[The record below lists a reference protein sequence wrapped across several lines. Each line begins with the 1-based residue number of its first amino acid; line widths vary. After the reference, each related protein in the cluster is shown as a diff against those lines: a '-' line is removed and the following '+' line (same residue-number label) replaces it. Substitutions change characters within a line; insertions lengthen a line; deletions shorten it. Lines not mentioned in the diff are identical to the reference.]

1 MTREAVA
8 RREPGGS
15 VQPGGVVRPA
25 AVDRPLRPRT
35 GRIVHA
41 AIVYGLLLL
50 LTAFILLPIGWM
62 VTAALKPDTAIIF
75 TFPPQFFPTE
85 FFHWQTFADALFDED
100 EPYLRY
106 VANTTFLI
114 LVNMTFAVV
123 SNSLIA
129 YAFARL
135 RFRGRDRLF
144 AVVIATMLLPAPVL
158 LIPQF
163 LLFFQI
169 GWYNTY
175 LPLTIP
181 TLAGNAFFIFLL
193 RQYMRTIP
201 RELDEAARM
210 DGAGHW
216 TIYRRIILP
225 LSAPALTVVAVFTF
239 LGVWNDFFGPL
250 LYLDDP
256 QWFTVPLALA
266 REVTTV
272 GTEWN
277 IVMAATLVAML
288 PPLLIYAFTQNKLM
302 GGIASVGIRG

>member
-1 MTREAVA
+1 MTASE
-8 RREPGGS
+8 
-15 VQPGGVVRPA
+15 
-25 AVDRPLRPRT
+25 RPLRPRV
-35 GRIVHA
+35 GRVVHA
-41 AIVYGLLLL
+41 VVVYGLLLVL
-50 LTAFILLPIGWM
+50 SGFILLPIGWM
-62 VTAALKPDTAIIF
+62 VTAALKSNTAIIF
-75 TFPPQFFPTE
+75 TFPPEFFPTKS
-85 FFHWQTFADALFDED
+85 FHWQTFVDALLDEE

-106 VANTTFLI
+106 VANTTFLV
-114 LVNMTFAVV
+114 LVNMVFAVV

-201 RELDEAARM
+201 TELDEAARI

-225 LSAPALTVVAVFTF
+225 LSAPALTVIAVFTF

-250 LYLDDP
+250 LYLADGDLY
-256 QWFTVPLALA
+256 TVPVALA
-266 REVTTV
+266 TQVSRV

-277 IVMAATLVAML
+277 RLMAANLIAII
-288 PPLLIYAFTQNKLM
+288 PPLVIYFLAQKQLI
-302 GGIASVGIRG
+302 GGIASVGLKG

>member
-1 MTREAVA
+1 MTRDQPLSDHA
-8 RREPGGS
+8 RRPGRVS
-15 VQPGGVVRPA
+15 R
-25 AVDRPLRPRT
+25 LTPR
-35 GRIVHA
+35 GLAHA
-41 AIVYGLLLL
+41 IFVYACLLALA
-50 LTAFILLPIGWM
+50 AFIILPLSWM
-62 VTAALKPDTAIIF
+62 LTAALKPSNVPVF
-75 TFPPQFFPTE
+75 TFPTEWFPTE
-85 FFHWQTFADALFDED
+85 HFNFGTFIEALTQPR
-100 EPYLRY
+100 EPYARY
-106 VANTTFLI
+106 ALNSLLLAAINIVG
-114 LVNMTFAVV
+114 AVL

-135 RFRGRDRLF
+135 RFRGKNVLF
-144 AVVIATMLLPAPVL
+144 AAVLATMLLPAPVL

-163 LLFFQI
+163 LLFFNI
-169 GWYNTY
+169 GWYGTQDGFPAGY
-175 LPLTIP
+175 LPLTVP
-181 TLAGNAFFIFLL
+181 AFTGNAFFIFLL

-201 RELDEAARM
+201 KDLDEAARI

-216 TIYRRIILP
+216 TIYWRIILP
-225 LSAPALTVVAVFTF
+225 LTAPALVVVAVFTF

-288 PPLLIYAFTQNKLM
+288 PPLLIYAMSQNRLM

>member
-1 MTREAVA
+1 MTGTADTTAATPQRDAVEVRA
-8 RREPGGS
+8 AATRR
-15 VQPGGVVRPA
+15 RPPA
-25 AVDRPLRPRT
+25 
-35 GRIVHA
+35 GRLVHA
-41 AIVYGLLLL
+41 VVVYGLLLL
-50 LTAFILLPIGWM
+50 LSAFILLPVGWM

-75 TFPPQFFPTE
+75 TFPPEFFPTE
-85 FFHWQTFADALFDED
+85 HFRLETFAEALFDED
-100 EPYLRY
+100 EPYARY
-106 VANTTFLI
+106 VLNTTVLI
-114 LVNMTFAVV
+114 VVNMAFGVV

-135 RFRGRDRLF
+135 RFRWRDRLF

-175 LPLTIP
+175 LPLTVP

-201 RELDEAARM
+201 RELDEAARI

-216 TIYRRIILP
+216 TIYRRVILP

-250 LYLDDP
+250 LYLRDGDLY
-256 QWFTVPLALA
+256 TVPVALA
-266 REVTTV
+266 TQVSRI

-277 IVMAATLVAML
+277 TLMAANLIAVV
-288 PPLLIYAFTQNKLM
+288 PPLAIYFLAQKQLI
-302 GGIASVGIRG
+302 GGIASVGLKG

>member
-1 MTREAVA
+1 MSRDALPSPIAPRVGGTFTP
-8 RREPGGS
+8 RRALH
-15 VQPGGVVRPA
+15 V
-25 AVDRPLRPRT
+25 LF
-35 GRIVHA
+35 
-41 AIVYGLLLL
+41 VYVSLGALAL
-50 LTAFILLPIGWM
+50 FILLPLGWM
-62 VTAALKPDTAIIF
+62 LTAALKPDNVPVF
-75 TFPPQFFPTE
+75 TFPPEWFPTE
-85 FFHWQTFADALFDED
+85 YWHVGTFVDALTQPN
-100 EPYLRY
+100 EPYARY
-106 VANTTFLI
+106 ALNSFILAAANI
-114 LVNMTFAVV
+114 VGAVV

-135 RFRGRDRLF
+135 EFRGKNVLF
-144 AVVIATMLLPAPVL
+144 GIVLATMLLPAPVL

-163 LLFFQI
+163 LLFFNI
-169 GWYNTY
+169 GWYGSVDGFPAGY
-175 LPLTIP
+175 LPLIVPAFT
-181 TLAGNAFFIFLL
+181 GNPFFIFLL

-201 RELDEAARM
+201 RDLDEAARI
-210 DGAGHW
+210 DGAGFF

-225 LSAPALTVVAVFTF
+225 LSAPALVVVAVFTF

-256 QWFTVPLALA
+256 DWFTVPLALA

-288 PPLLIYAFTQNKLM
+288 PPLIVYAFSQNKLM

>member
-1 MTREAVA
+1 MTQGVTPTGLPVGLVDPPPSQA
-8 RREPGGS
+8 RSLRGRPG
-15 VQPGGVVRPA
+15 R
-25 AVDRPLRPRT
+25 LL
-35 GRIVHA
+35 HA
-41 AIVYGLLLL
+41 AFVYGVLIVLS
-50 LTAFILLPIGWM
+50 AFILLPIGWM

-75 TFPPQFFPTE
+75 NFPPQFFPTE
-85 FFHWQTFADALFDED
+85 FFRWETFADALLDED

-106 VANTTFLI
+106 VANTTFLVV
-114 LVNMTFAVV
+114 VNMAFAVI

-144 AVVIATMLLPAPVL
+144 AVVIATMLLPAPIL

-181 TLAGNAFFIFLL
+181 ALAGNAFFIFLL

-201 RELDEAARM
+201 KELDEAARM

-225 LSAPALTVVAVFTF
+225 LTAPALTVVAVFTF

-250 LYLDDP
+250 LYLADGELY
-256 QWFTVPLALA
+256 TVPVALA
-266 REVTTV
+266 TQVSRV

-277 IVMAATLVAML
+277 MLMAANLIAIV
-288 PPLLIYAFTQNKLM
+288 PPLVIYFVAQKQLI
-302 GGIASVGIRG
+302 GGIASVGLKG

>member
-1 MTREAVA
+1 MTEATAPWRPNRPGRFA
-8 RREPGGS
+8 R
-15 VQPGGVVRPA
+15 
-25 AVDRPLRPRT
+25 LTPR
-35 GRIVHA
+35 RLVHA
-41 AIVYGLLLL
+41 IFVYACLGALA
-50 LTAFILLPIGWM
+50 AFIILPLGWM
-62 VTAALKPDTAIIF
+62 LTAALKPNNVPVF
-75 TFPPQFFPTE
+75 TFPTEWFPTE
-85 FFHWQTFADALFDED
+85 YFNFGTFVEALTQPR
-100 EPYLRY
+100 EPYGRY
-106 VANTTFLI
+106 ALNSLLLASINIVG
-114 LVNMTFAVV
+114 AVF

-135 RFRGRDRLF
+135 QFRGKNVLF
-144 AVVIATMLLPAPVL
+144 AAVLATMLLPAPVL

-163 LLFFQI
+163 LLFFNI
-169 GWYNTY
+169 GWYGTVDGFPAGY
-175 LPLTIP
+175 LPLTVP
-181 TLAGNAFFIFLL
+181 AFTGNAFFIFLL

-201 RELDEAARM
+201 KELDEAARI

-216 TIYRRIILP
+216 TIYTRIILP
-225 LSAPALTVVAVFTF
+225 LTVPALLVVAVFTF

-250 LYLDDP
+250 LYLDDAE
-256 QWFTVPLALA
+256 WFTVPLALV